1 METSE
6 HINFINTLLSF
17 TAVVFIIAIGVVLLS
32 QQFRQNL
39 YKQKLEQEEL
49 KSKHQIELLRYS
61 IQVQEDER
69 KRIARNL
76 HDELGAVLSILR
88 MHLVQ
93 LEHLAPEKY
102 SLPQKLSNLKEL
114 TENAIANMR
123 RVSHELMPPQLES
136 FGLVKALES
145 LINQIEQTG
154 KIEIQL
160 QTDGELENMSWPLS
174 LALYR
179 VFLELINNSLKHANA
194 TKISLAITNT
204 TKETKCHYSDNGK
217 GIDAN
222 KMHGIGLKS
231 IEGRIKSLSGNFRFG
246 NQDIGGFFAE
256 ITIPPQEHTP
266 I

>member
-6 HINFINTLLSF
+6 HISFINTLLPF

-69 KRIARNL
+69 KRIARDL

-93 LEHLAPEKY
+93 LEHVPPKDTLPE
-102 SLPQKLSNLKEL
+102 KLSNLRGL

-123 RVSHELMPPQLES
+123 RISHELMPPQLET

-145 LINQIEQTG
+145 LIHQIETTG
-154 KIEIQL
+154 KIDIQL
-160 QTDGELENMSWPLS
+160 HTEGATETMDWPVN

-179 VFLELINNSLKHANA
+179 VFLELITNSLKHAGA
-194 TKISLAITNT
+194 TKIVFSIKRDE
-204 TKETKCHYSDNGK
+204 KELKCMYTDNGK
-217 GIDAN
+217 GLTLNDTP
-222 KMHGIGLKS
+222 GIGLKS
-231 IEGRIKSLSGNFRFG
+231 MEGRIKSLSGQFRFG
-246 NQDIGGFFAE
+246 NHEEGGFLAE
-256 ITIPPQEHTP
+256 IIIPLPEHGNY
-266 I
+266 

>member
-1 METSE
+1 METSD
-6 HINFINTLLSF
+6 HINFINTLLPF

-69 KRIARNL
+69 KRIARDL

-93 LEHLAPEKY
+93 LEHLPSKDY
-102 SLPQKLSNLKEL
+102 SLPEKLANLRGL

-123 RVSHELMPPQLES
+123 RISHELMPPQLET
-136 FGLVKALES
+136 FGLIKALES
-145 LINQIEQTG
+145 LINQIETSG

-160 QTDGELENMSWPLS
+160 HHEGAIDTMDWPVS

-179 VFLELINNSLKHANA
+179 VFLELITNSLKHAEA
-194 TKISLAITNT
+194 TKIFFGIT
-204 TKETKCHYSDNGK
+204 KVETELKCHYTDNGV
-217 GIDAN
+217 GIQLNDSP
-222 KMHGIGLKS
+222 GIGLKS
-231 IEGRIKSLSGNFRFG
+231 MEGRIKSLSGQFRFG
-246 NQDIGGFFAE
+246 NQDGGGFFAD
-256 ITIPPQEHTP
+256 IVIPLQETSNE
-266 I
+266 